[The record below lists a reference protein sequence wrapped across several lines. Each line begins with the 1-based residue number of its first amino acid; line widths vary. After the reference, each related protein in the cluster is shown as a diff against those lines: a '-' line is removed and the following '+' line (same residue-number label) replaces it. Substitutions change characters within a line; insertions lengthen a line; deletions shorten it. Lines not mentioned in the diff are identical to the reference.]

1 MLRMRRRT
9 LALAC
14 ACCAAVTGWAQYQ
27 DYSQIGRTPEAL
39 RFLDDPL
46 KIELKEPAWLFGG
59 PKMGTPAEQLLL
71 AERLEREGKREEAVE
86 AYDDLVHEWHA
97 SPEALT
103 AQLAIARLESAAGR
117 AQQAY
122 DADVYLLAHFAGRFE
137 LEPVLAD
144 AVAQADALAARER
157 GRTFHLSSGA
167 TLRRNYEQI
176 IHFAPRWK
184 RVPELLLRI
193 AELYVED
200 EEYANAITIC
210 DRLVIDWPRYAGLD
224 DAVSVYCRA
233 CRLQADVWRNATPD
247 YAPPEMLTRDVPG
260 IDALRH
266 SSAIDVYALCSVL
279 YELYAGKTPYR
290 LAESLSASPY
300 LAKRDRRPVPPALRR
315 PEDAP
320 LVSAILSGIAP
331 VQADRIRSGR
341 LRALLAPYGITT
353 DTEIVV
359 YDTAGVRSAF
369 VTMLLRYA
377 GFTKSQSYDAGFQ
390 AWAGNPDLPLVKP

>member
-144 AVAQADALAARER
+144 AVAQADALKEAAKNP
-157 GRTFHLSSGA
+157 GMAGA
-167 TLRRNYEQI
+167 TMGAGLGFGMGNMFGSMMREQP
-176 IHFAPRWK
+176 AAAAAETTACPK
-184 RVPELLLRI
+184 CGARVP
-193 AELYVED
+193 ASAKFCPDCGQPMGNV
-200 EEYANAITIC
+200 C
-210 DRLVIDWPRYAGLD
+210 PKCGKPVKAG
-224 DAVSVYCRA
+224 AKFC
-233 CRLQADVWRNATPD
+233 
-247 YAPPEMLTRDVPG
+247 PECG
-260 IDALRH
+260 
-266 SSAIDVYALCSVL
+266 
-279 YELYAGKTPYR
+279 
-290 LAESLSASPY
+290 
-300 LAKRDRRPVPPALRR
+300 
-315 PEDAP
+315 AP
-320 LVSAILSGIAP
+320 LHAVCPKCGKP
-331 VQADRIRSGR
+331 VK
-341 LRALLAPYGITT
+341 
-353 DTEIVV
+353 
-359 YDTAGVRSAF
+359 AGAKF
-369 VTMLLRYA
+369 CPECGAKL
-377 GFTKSQSYDAGFQ
+377 
-390 AWAGNPDLPLVKP
+390 